1 MDKIREFITF
11 IGNIEIS
18 QIVNFIIAIAVV
30 IIVLLLAPIIS
41 YGIVKVF
48 YRRSEK
54 EEIKNFKI
62 YKALKTFFRISGF
75 YIGSKILNLHEF
87 QDVFCDKCFKVV
99 IIWTIARIVAG
110 VFEARQ
116 VLVEKLTK
124 NQKNTRNNFF
134 TSVVSKVV
142 EIVLYIIAL
151 YLTLKEFDY
160 DIGGLA
166 AGIGLTGAVV
176 ALAAQD
182 FIKQIISGLAIFT
195 DKPFEIG
202 DWIDIEEISGTV
214 EDITIKST
222 RVRTLEDTIV
232 IVPNDL
238 ITNLKVINWGKI
250 SKRVY
255 KANLKFALETE
266 ESIIEKVINRIKFIL
281 KYNEDVITKSISV
294 HLSNI
299 ENDGIN
305 IEIYLETTITNYSDY
320 RLFCNKINLTLLN
333 ILESQGVK
341 LAYPGENIY
350 IKENVNLQSEDYKSK
365 KNYYNSNE
373 NKKDDNEKQEKDE
386 ERKNIKNEN
395 KRKVKP
401 TKIIK

>member
-1 MDKIREFITF
+1 MDKIREFITI

-30 IIVLLLAPIIS
+30 IIVLLLGPIVS

-54 EEIKNFKI
+54 EEIKSFKI
-62 YKALKTFFRISGF
+62 YRSIKTFFGISGF
-75 YIGSKILNLHEF
+75 YIGSKILNLYEF

-99 IIWTIARIVAG
+99 IIWTIARIIAG

-116 VLVEKLTK
+116 ILVEKLTK
-124 NQKNTRNNFF
+124 NQKNIRNNFF
-134 TSVVSKVV
+134 TSVVSRVV
-142 EIVLYIIAL
+142 EIILYIIAL
-151 YLTLKEFDY
+151 YLTLKEFGY

-195 DKPFEIG
+195 DRPFEIG
-202 DWIDIEEISGTV
+202 DWIDVGEISGTV

-232 IVPNDL
+232 ILPNDL
-238 ITNLKVINWGKI
+238 ITNSNVVNWGKI

-255 KANLKFALETE
+255 RANLKFALEIE
-266 ESIIEKVINRIKFIL
+266 ESTIEKVINRIRFIL

-294 HLSNI
+294 YLSNI
-299 ENDGIN
+299 EKDDIN

-320 RLFCNKINLTLLN
+320 RLFCNKVNLTLLN

-341 LAYPGENIY
+341 LAYPGQNVY
-350 IKENVNLQSEDYKSK
+350 IKENSKEESNNK
-365 KNYYNSNE
+365 KN
-373 NKKDDNEKQEKDE
+373 DDE
-386 ERKNIKNEN
+386 EK
-395 KRKVKP
+395 
-401 TKIIK
+401 KIIKPIKIIK

>member
-1 MDKIREFITF
+1 MDKIRELITLV
-11 IGNIEIS
+11 GNIEIS

-30 IIVLLLAPIIS
+30 IIVLLLGPIVS

-54 EEIKNFKI
+54 EEIKSFKI
-62 YKALKTFFRISGF
+62 YKALKAFFSISGF
-75 YIGSKILNLHEF
+75 YIGSKILNLYEF
-87 QDVFCDKCFKVV
+87 QDIFCDKCFKVV
-99 IIWTIARIVAG
+99 IIWTIARIVIG
-110 VFEARQ
+110 VFEARDL
-116 VLVEKLTK
+116 LVEKITK

-134 TSVVSKVV
+134 TTVVSRIV
-142 EIVLYIIAL
+142 EIISYIIAL
-151 YLTLKEFDY
+151 YLTLKEFGY

-182 FIKQIISGLAIFT
+182 FIKQIISGLSIFT

-202 DWIDIEEISGTV
+202 EWIDIGDISGTV

-222 RVRTLEDTIV
+222 RVKTIEDTIV

-238 ITNLKVINWGKI
+238 ITSSNVVNWGKI
-250 SKRVY
+250 NKRVY
-255 KANLKFALETE
+255 EANLKFALETE

-294 HLSNI
+294 YLSNI
-299 ENDGIN
+299 QNDGIN
-305 IEIYLETTITNYSDY
+305 IKIYLETTIINYFDY
-320 RLFCNKINLTLLN
+320 RLFCNKVNLTLLN

-341 LAYPGENIY
+341 LAYPGQNIY
-350 IKENVNLQSEDYKSK
+350 IKENVNANIEE
-365 KNYYNSNE
+365 KNL
-373 NKKDDNEKQEKDE
+373 NKM
-386 ERKNIKNEN
+386 
-395 KRKVKP
+395 VKP
-401 TKIIK
+401 IKIIK